1 MNNNS
6 ARSLVRY
13 ACAASLLLFLIF
25 IPVSGPGKADAEVV
39 GHFGVTQ
46 LLDLGDE
53 IQVFFELQGPTF
65 ENIYDLELS
74 ELSASL
80 GSVHLPVLKM
90 LPFKQANEGIS
101 TVLLVDISK
110 SLSPARFS
118 RLREALMNW
127 VDSMAPVDRSALVV
141 FGKETRILSDFT
153 DDREH
158 LKNIIAE
165 LGPSDMETELFNG
178 IIQAISLASQ
188 RNALIPGRRII
199 LLLSDGVNDA
209 PGSATQEEALASI
222 SSSGLPVFALG
233 YVPTGGS
240 AGEMEKSLGVMGML
254 ARSSGGE
261 LYREDKGNFSE
272 IYASIHKRLLD
283 SQVLWLDSSNISRDG
298 KFQRFSLVFSRDE
311 KSFNAGKDI
320 RLIPLAE
327 RTLTSGPDP
336 DTVLEGPAIASPDG
350 VGFVDASSE
359 EEGKSFGVFAAI
371 AILTA
376 VFGGFILHFA
386 KKKRKKDEVKTPDLF
401 VNVGSIETDK
411 LQSHNSI
418 SEPGELE
425 FRAVGKKAMPFKIR
439 IIDKVTVGRNEDC
452 ELVIRDDSSVSAF
465 HCEISFGEG
474 VFQIKDLGSTNG
486 TRLNG
491 TLLKPGSPAR
501 IDKGDVVTIGRT
513 QIQLVNIS

>member
-1 MNNNS
+1 MNKNS
-6 ARSLVRY
+6 ARCLVRY
-13 ACAASLLLFLIF
+13 ACVASLLLFLIF
-25 IPVSGPGKADAEVV
+25 IHVSGSEKAYAEVV
-39 GHFGVTQ
+39 GHLGITQ

-53 IQVFFELQGPTF
+53 IQVFFELQGQDSN
-65 ENIYDLELS
+65 NINNLEVS
-74 ELSASL
+74 EFSASL
-80 GSVHLPVLKM
+80 GSEHLPILKI
-90 LPFKQANEGIS
+90 LPFKQANEGIA

-118 RLREALMNW
+118 KLREALMNW
-127 VDSMAPVDRSALVV
+127 VDSMAPVDHSALVV

-153 DDREH
+153 DDKGH

-165 LGPSDMETELFNG
+165 LGPTDMETELFNG

-209 PGSATQEEALASI
+209 PGSATREEALASI

-240 AGEMEKSLGVMGML
+240 AGEIEKSLGTLGIL

-261 LYREDKGNFSE
+261 LYREDKGNFPE

-298 KFQRFSLVFSRDE
+298 DFRRFSLVFSRDE
-311 KSFNAGKDI
+311 KSFNAGKNI
-320 RLIPLAE
+320 RLLPLAE
-327 RTLTSGPDP
+327 RTLTSAPDP
-336 DTVLEGPAIASPDG
+336 DTGLEGPAIASVDG
-350 VGFVDASSE
+350 VGIVDASKE
-359 EEGKSFGVFAAI
+359 EEGKSFGIFSTI
-371 AILTA
+371 AILMA
-376 VFGGFILHFA
+376 VFGGLILIFG
-386 KKKRKKDEVKTPDLF
+386 KKKRTKDEGKTPDLF

-411 LQSHNSI
+411 LRSHDSI

-425 FRAVGKKAMPFKIR
+425 FRAVGKKAIPVKIR
-439 IIDKVTVGRNEDC
+439 IIDKVLVGRNEDC
-452 ELVIRDDSSVSAF
+452 ELVIRDDPSVSSI
-465 HCEISFGEG
+465 HCEISFREG

-491 TLLKPGSPAR
+491 TLLDPDSPAI
-501 IDKGDVVTIGRT
+501 IDKGDVVTIGKT